1 VFRRFLAP
9 ALLLWPLAA
18 SAHPGTPI
26 DFVEVIQDAKR
37 ELFPKTVYIKVV
49 VESYSGG
56 KKIKLQASG
65 SGLIV
70 STNGYVVTNFHVV
83 DKAVSVRCIL
93 TSREQLNAAIVG
105 RDLETDLALL
115 KLELPPGHKPLPA
128 ARFGDSA
135 KLESG
140 DFVMAMGSPFGLS
153 RSVSFGIVSNPAQYL
168 EGRSEFNN
176 WIQTDAAIHP
186 GNSGGPLVDT
196 HGEVVGIN
204 SLATTGGKL
213 GFAIPSVIVK
223 RVTEQ
228 LRAKGR
234 VDRSWSGLG
243 LQALK
248 DFEANTFVEA
258 DRGVLVGAI
267 DPESPAK
274 ETGLKVGDLIVSLN
288 GEPVDGLFVEDLPDV
303 RRRFAEL
310 PAGVP
315 AKLLFVRDGA
325 RKEAVLTP
333 RGKGRVEGADFDCQE
348 WMLTLK
354 EINQFEDPLY
364 YHLRRSGA
372 YVSGVT
378 RDANADRSGIQSGDI
393 VVKIDGVDIPTLD
406 AAKAVYESSLSRQS
420 GKRKILFDVMR
431 RGFPRKLVLDY
442 NRTKAS
448 YELER

>member
-1 VFRRFLAP
+1 LAP
-9 ALLLWPLAA
+9 VLLFLPFAALAN
-18 SAHPGTPI
+18 PGTPI
-26 DFVEVIQDAKR
+26 DFVEVIQNAKR
-37 ELFPKTVYIKVV
+37 ELFPKVVYIKVV

-56 KKIKLQASG
+56 KKIRLQASG

-70 STNGYVVTNFHVV
+70 SADGYVVTNYHVV

-93 TSREQLNAAIVG
+93 TSREQLDATVVG

-115 KLELPPGHKPLPA
+115 KLSVPPGHAPLPA
-128 ARFGDSA
+128 ASFGDSS

-196 HGEVVGIN
+196 HGKVVGIN
-204 SLATTGGKL
+204 SLATSGGKL
-213 GFAIPSVIVK
+213 GFAIPSVIVR

-228 LRAKGR
+228 LRSKGR

-258 DRGVLVGAI
+258 DQGVLVGAI

-274 ETGLKVGDLIVSLN
+274 ESGLKVGDLIVSLN
-288 GEPVDGLFVEDLPDV
+288 GQPVNGLYVEDLPDA

-310 PAGVP
+310 PADAP
-315 AKLLFVRDGA
+315 AKVVYMRGGEN
-325 RKEAVLTP
+325 KEGVLVP

-354 EINQFEDPLY
+354 EINKFEDPLY
-364 YHLRRSGA
+364 YHLRHSGA
-372 YVSGVT
+372 YISGVT
-378 RDANADRSGIQSGDI
+378 RDANADRSGFQSGDI

-406 AAKAVYESSLSRQS
+406 AAKGVYQSSLSRPS
-420 GKRKILFDVMR
+420 GRRKILFDVMR
-431 RGFPRKLVLDY
+431 KGFPRKLVLDF
-442 NRTKAS
+442 NRTKDS
-448 YELER
+448 YELEK